1 MKKITLKKCPM
12 VYKNNVGQQAQVT
25 FIFNFTDKIVKADN
39 IPHTVAAD
47 FNGIQ
52 IKSYHATVSRGT
64 YDIDEYLKNDKAT
77 EFAYV
82 TKDFKTAYIMSKIE
96 YKILVDRFT
105 EKDICSTDGSPKL
118 RLKRENKKMMSFLE
132 YMSE

>member
-52 IKSYHATVSRGT
+52 IKT
-64 YDIDEYLKNDKAT
+64 I
-77 EFAYV
+77 
-82 TKDFKTAYIMSKIE
+82 
-96 YKILVDRFT
+96 
-105 EKDICSTDGSPKL
+105 
-118 RLKRENKKMMSFLE
+118 KRPSLHM
-132 YMSE
+132 